1 MKGVSTMTEIIMQV
15 FLHIALLSLAF
26 TIMLPFLFH
35 ILKKLV
41 ITEKGEQKDNL
52 IWGDNKKSFNNIKVT
67 FYKAL
72 NAPINYDMPDEYA
85 FEPYSSNYPTFM
97 DKQREKVY
105 VDIINS
111 AKKYVHIITPFL
123 QVDEIM
129 EASMINAINRGVEI
143 KIILA
148 GSEKQKS
155 VNTLSKLQIEKLTS
169 LGVEFFEYRNGFIYT
184 NLCVGDGDKAIVDAV
199 DYEKRGNYYP
209 MPGQELHRK
218 NRSAIDLEEDF
229 VRTVKRSVKLS
240 TKSER

>member
-1 MKGVSTMTEIIMQV
+1 MTEIITQV
-15 FLHIALLSLAF
+15 FVNLALLSLAF

-35 ILKKLV
+35 LLKKIV

-52 IWGDNKKSFNNIKVT
+52 IWGANKKSFSNVKVA

-72 NAPINYDMPDEYA
+72 DAPISYEMQGEYA
-85 FEPYSSNYPTFM
+85 FEPYSSSYPTFK

-111 AKKYVHIITPFL
+111 AEKYVHIVTPFL

-129 EASMINAINRGVEI
+129 EASMVNAINRGVEI

-155 VNTLSKLQIEKLTS
+155 AFTITELQIEKLNS

-184 NLCVGDGDKAIVDAV
+184 NLCVGDGDKAAVDTV
-199 DYEKRGNYYP
+199 DYEKQGSYLQLLDQKINMR
-209 MPGQELHRK
+209 
-218 NRSAIDLEEDF
+218 NRSTADLEDDF
-229 VRTVKRSVKLS
+229 ERTVKRSVRIHEKLV
-240 TKSER
+240 